1 MLSAVTPLLGTVGS
15 TARLLPRLTVVSAR
29 RRDKTSFSK
38 NKLDF
43 GRVQSVHTS
52 NVRTDMDKFQ
62 LAEKYT
68 GLEKNVW
75 VEFIQLALDYQPL
88 NLGQGLPDDLIP
100 QYVLDTMKDVVT
112 DPSIVANHQYTR
124 GFGHPRL
131 IQAISKLY
139 TKLLNI
145 GHNIDPLKE
154 VLVTDGAYEA
164 LFTAIMGHVNPG
176 DEVIIIEPYFD
187 CYEPMVKLAGGTPV
201 FISLK
206 PTKTDGIVSSADW
219 KLDPE
224 ELKSVFTPKTK
235 AIIFN
240 NPNNPLGKVFT
251 RAEIQSICDLCIDH
265 NVLCISD
272 DVYEHML
279 YDGNE
284 MVRVATIPGMW
295 ERTITIGSAGKTFS
309 VTGWKLGWAFGPQQ
323 LIRNC
328 QVVHQNCVYACPTPI
343 QEAVA
348 RAFEKEMG
356 RLDSPECYMKSIS
369 ADLVSK
375 RDFIAETLREVGM
388 KPVIPEGGYFIMADW
403 SDLADKIDLSSENDT
418 QRDYRF
424 VKWLS
429 KNRKLQGIPPSAF
442 FSQPHKHIG
451 ENYIRFC
458 FIKHDNSL
466 EKAREILRK
475 WRKELEK

>member
-1 MLSAVTPLLGTVGS
+1 MLSAVTPLLGS

-62 LAEKYT
+62 LADKYT

-112 DPSIVANHQYTR
+112 DPSVVANHQYTR

-206 PTKTDGIVSSADW
+206 PTKTDGVVSSADW

-475 WRKELEK
+475 WRKELEN